1 MPTRECLHG
10 SYAARHLKA
19 NPRAFLLLEPLGLPA
34 IEFIEAPAIYFR
46 MEHLQGSAAGI
57 DLIVMGKIGEPF
69 EGAEQVLVPAG
80 APDLDVPARHCELNG
95 PNLVSLSPLS
105 AAGITVK
112 PLSARTK

>member
-1 MPTRECLHG
+1 
-10 SYAARHLKA
+10 
-19 NPRAFLLLEPLGLPA
+19 
-34 IEFIEAPAIYFR
+34 